1 MKMLFGSVVAVVL
14 LGLYVYTVATGV
26 AIAECVATASCAVG
40 GFTTGMASTLSLTN
54 GLVSALVV
62 AELAITQPGQA
73 PMARVL
79 ATDAPVPAVAAVKV
93 VTALYLFVWVA
104 TGFWAYFVGFLKHP
118 GALPALTDVGQSWFG
133 VAIAAGYSYFGVKRG
148 M

>member
-1 MKMLFGSVVAVVL
+1 MKLLFGSVVAVVL

-26 AIAECVATASCAVG
+26 SIAQCVADAGCAAA
-40 GFTTGMASTLSLTN
+40 GFTTGMASTLSLTH

-62 AELAITQPGQA
+62 AELAITEPGQA

-79 ATDAPVPAVAAVKV
+79 AGDATGRAVTAVKV
-93 VTALYLFVWVA
+93 VTALYLLVWVA
-104 TGFWAYFVGFLKHP
+104 AGLWAYFVGFLKHP
-118 GALPALTDVGQSWFG
+118 GVLPALTDVGQSWFG

-148 M
+148 A